1 MARFE
6 SEIPC
11 LILDD
16 DELKSRAVVGEWRE
30 DRHNL
35 EAARIFGSSGPNQGT
50 FPTAFQSYR
59 PERKVS
65 KHVFRS
71 SKSVNG
77 ISGSSMSGMSGSG
90 MSGSGITGPPAPAP
104 APPPTGSLIEAVR
117 TVFPADPAYAPI
129 TPPASPK
136 TTPKD

>member
-77 ISGSSMSGMSGSG
+77 ISGSGSGVSGS
-90 MSGSGITGPPAPAP
+90 SSGITGPPAP

>member
-77 ISGSSMSGMSGSG
+77 VSGSG
-90 MSGSGITGPPAPAP
+90 SGSGSGITGPPAPAPAP

>member
-16 DELKSRAVVGEWRE
+16 DELQKKAAIGEWRE
-30 DRHNL
+30 DKHNL

-59 PERKVS
+59 PDRKAT
-65 KHVFRS
+65 KNIFRS
-71 SKSVNG
+71 SKVTCVSTV
-77 ISGSSMSGMSGSG
+77 
-90 MSGSGITGPPAPAP
+90 T
-104 APPPTGSLIEAVR
+104 TGSLIETVR
-117 TVFPADPAYAPI
+117 TAFPADPPYARVS
-129 TPPASPK
+129 PPASPK
-136 TTPKD
+136 VVQAQPHQ

>member
-77 ISGSSMSGMSGSG
+77 VSGSAAAP
-90 MSGSGITGPPAPAP
+90 TPAPTPAP
-104 APPPTGSLIEAVR
+104 APPATGSLIEAVR